1 MVKESGEY
9 FVWRAA
15 SHFSSVDQLVDYYRR
30 KSISK
35 SENVVLRDMK
45 LVSISVFRRDHIIGK
60 TKG

>member
-45 LVSISVFRRDHIIGK
+45 LVSISIFRRDHIIGK